1 MSNKKS
7 VYNIS
12 SVVNTEHSTMVWWKI
27 AMKYKTKIVFFSTKF
42 CKWPFFLF
50 SLQHSPISDIHF
62 QFQPICLS
70 RINVFDIFV
79 SYTKHFLP
87 CVEYVIYSTI
97 CTICTC
103 ISITMKLFDNYE
115 SFSHNLILE
124 EVFIVQ
130 IMQRIWGLHSGLVMW
145 QFWIQNRSFQ
155 SSIDQCE

>member
-1 MSNKKS
+1 
-7 VYNIS
+7 
-12 SVVNTEHSTMVWWKI
+12 
-27 AMKYKTKIVFFSTKF
+27 MKNRDEIQDKF

-87 CVEYVIYSTI
+87 CVKYVIYSTI

-103 ISITMKLFDNYE
+103 ISITMNFLDNYE

-130 IMQRIWGLHSGLVMW
+130 IMQRIWGLHSELVMW
-145 QFWIQNRSFQ
+145 QFLTSDPIFSKQHWPVWIENLM
-155 SSIDQCE
+155 I